1 MQTVTAGSLGMFFL
15 QLEWTWAKG
24 DHCSSSTQSSGQFRM
39 EDLSSNK
46 RQELYTVAEI
56 LLAYFCPS
64 QHLVVEKSFTAKAG
78 SQVESTAKGSTVS
91 LVVWGILHY
100 VVDKDLNNSFQ
111 TNLIKPLAAC
121 SYCASPNAHTDKFFQ
136 HSKQHLGQRLQATS
150 FPIPCHARD
159 GVLPPSHFHICSL
172 YCQMYK
178 GRNISSG
185 SGWFM
190 YLVF

>member
-24 DHCSSSTQSSGQFRM
+24 DHCSCSTQSSGQFRM

-46 RQELYTVAEI
+46 RRGLSMVAEI
-56 LLAYFCPS
+56 LLVYFCPS

-78 SQVESTAKGSTVS
+78 RQVESTAKGSTVS

-121 SYCASPNAHTDKFFQ
+121 SCCTSLNAHTDKFFQ

-150 FPIPCHARD
+150 FLIPCRARD
-159 GVLPPSHFHICSL
+159 GVLPPSHFYICSL
-172 YCQMYK
+172 YYQMYK
-178 GRNISSG
+178 GRNVSSG

>member
-24 DHCSSSTQSSGQFRM
+24 DHCSCSTQSSGQFRM

-46 RQELYTVAEI
+46 RRGLSMVAEI
-56 LLAYFCPS
+56 LLVYFCPS

-78 SQVESTAKGSTVS
+78 RQVESTAKGSTVS

-121 SYCASPNAHTDKFFQ
+121 SCCTSPNAHTDKFFQ

-150 FPIPCHARD
+150 FLIPCRARD
-159 GVLPPSHFHICSL
+159 GILPPSHFYICSL
-172 YCQMYK
+172 YYQMYK
-178 GRNISSG
+178 GRNVSSG